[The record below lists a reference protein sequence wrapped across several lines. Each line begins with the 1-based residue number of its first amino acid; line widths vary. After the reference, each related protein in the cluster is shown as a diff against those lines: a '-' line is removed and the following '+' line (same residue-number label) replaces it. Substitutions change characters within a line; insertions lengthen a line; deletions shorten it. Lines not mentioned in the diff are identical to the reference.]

1 MLPSHVVH
9 NHNIALSWPTTQ
21 PKMAVMIIFV
31 EYESTV
37 YMAFVTKVFVKVTLS
52 FLLCSYLQQN
62 MPQPMALSLPS
73 HKHVRMIVLLG
84 AIYM

>member
-52 FLLCSYLQQN
+52 FLLCGICIH
-62 MPQPMALSLPS
+62 AG
-73 HKHVRMIVLLG
+73 VLVCESMCIEIKLKFL
-84 AIYM
+84 ITECSDW

>member
-52 FLLCSYLQQN
+52 FLLCNTSDKEFHCPL
-62 MPQPMALSLPS
+62 
-73 HKHVRMIVLLG
+73 H
-84 AIYM
+84 